1 MKSYHSLRVILL
13 TLIILVLPG
22 ALQSCDAGPGTGDDE
37 SAALQSPG
45 QAETDTRTA
54 AAGGDDITSSRR
66 NAITRAVE
74 VVSPAVVGINVT
86 QLHRRTVPPFW
97 RMFGYGDQ
105 VYETQANGSGFIISD
120 DGYIVSNDHV
130 VGRAERISVTMTDG
144 SKHDA
149 RLIGTDPVTD
159 VALIKI
165 DVDDNIPY
173 LQLGNS
179 DDVIVGEW
187 SIAFGNPFGLFSA
200 SAKPTVTVGVISATR
215 IYLEGREGRVY
226 RNMVQTD
233 AAINHGNSG
242 GPLVNGEGK
251 VIGINTVIYT
261 PNEGNIGLGFA
272 VPINRAKMI
281 IEQLRDEGEVDRQF
295 NPGFR
300 VQPVNEAIAQAYDLE
315 NIEGVIVTQ
324 ITDPGG
330 VAAKSGL
337 EVADIILEADGEP
350 VFSVTVLQSMIRYA
364 VTGETIPLKILR
376 KNDIRTIDLTL
387 E

>member
-1 MKSYHSLRVILL
+1 MKLHHSHHVIVLTFILL
-13 TLIILVLPG
+13 ALP
-22 ALQSCDAGPGTGDDE
+22 AAVQSCDRGPGPGDDE
-37 SAALQSPG
+37 SVMPQSSSP
-45 QAETDTRTA
+45 AEDASRSTA
-54 AAGGDDITSSRR
+54 EAGDDITSSRH
-66 NAITRAVE
+66 NAITRAVAI
-74 VVSPAVVGINVT
+74 VSPAVVGINVT
-86 QLHRRTVPPFW
+86 ELHTRRVHPWW

-105 VYETQANGSGFIISD
+105 TYATQTAGSGFIISD

-130 VGRAERISVTMTDG
+130 VGRAEKISVTMSDG
-144 SKHDA
+144 TKHDA
-149 RLIGTDPVTD
+149 TLIGTDPVTD

-165 DVDDNIPY
+165 DVDRDIPH
-173 LQLGNS
+173 LELGTS

-215 IYLEGREGRVY
+215 IYLEGSEGRVY

-233 AAINHGNSG
+233 AAINQGNSG

-281 IEQLRDEGEVDRQF
+281 IEQLREEGEVNRKF

-315 NIEGVIVTQ
+315 KIEGAIVTQ
-324 ITDPGG
+324 ITDPQG

-337 EVADIILEADGEP
+337 EVADIILEADGEA
-350 VFSVTVLQSMIRYA
+350 VFSVSVLQSMIRYA
-364 VTGETIPLKILR
+364 VTGETIRLKILR
-376 KNDIRTIDLTL
+376 NKNIRTIDMTL

>member
-1 MKSYHSLRVILL
+1 MKCFPSFRVILL
-13 TLIILVLPG
+13 TLSILVVPG
-22 ALQSCDAGPGTGDDE
+22 ALQSCDSDPGAADDG
-37 SAALQSPG
+37 SAALQSSG
-45 QAETDTRTA
+45 QSKKDARGN
-54 AAGGDDITSSRR
+54 AAGGDDISNSRR

-74 VVSPAVVGINVT
+74 TVSPAVVGVNVT
-86 QLHRRTVPPFW
+86 ELRRRAVHPFW

-105 VYETQANGSGFIISD
+105 MYETQTAGSGFIISD

-144 SKHDA
+144 TKHDA
-149 RLIGTDPVTD
+149 ELIGTDPVTD

-165 DVDDNIPY
+165 DVDDDLPY
-173 LQLGNS
+173 LVLGNS

-200 SAKPTVTVGVISATR
+200 SAKPTVTVGVISATS
-215 IYLEGREGRVY
+215 IYLEGSEGRVY

-272 VPINRAKMI
+272 VPINRARMI
-281 IEQLRDEGEVDRQF
+281 IEQLRDEGEVNRNF

-315 NIEGVIVTQ
+315 KIEGVIVTQ

-330 VAAKSGL
+330 VAAESGL

-376 KNDIRTIDLTL
+376 NNTIRNIDLTL